1 MRHRY
6 LAAIFILLILLLP
19 VTTTGQGFSIGFVLP
34 KRTNAVS
41 FPFTMINHLIVIPIT
56 FNDHMTLKFIL
67 DTGASSPILT
77 ERIFGDLMGLTY
89 DRKITV
95 SGPGIIDSVQAYVA
109 NRVQMELPNGVIG
122 SHMSLLV
129 LENDYIE
136 LKQNLGSDVYGIIGY
151 DIFNRFVVEINYEKL
166 EITLHNPETF
176 KVSKRFKP
184 IPFTLEGTKPYIIG
198 LVTQNDNR
206 EFLKLMVDTGASHS
220 LLIDHNQT
228 ERITISDS
236 TLKTILGHGL
246 GGAISGQLGRL
257 DGLQLDNYVL
267 NDVLVSFP
275 DDGMYSSAIKRGSR
289 HGTIGGS
296 SLSRFSVVMDYSNEH
311 MYLRKNSSYD
321 DPFDYDMSGLKIAYF
336 DNPNRLEIIH
346 VLPDSPA
353 ANAGMKT
360 GQIIHS
366 INGVQALTIKLS
378 GVIEL
383 LRKKEGKRIKI
394 KIKEKDN
401 SLMTYRFKLKR
412 LI

>member
-6 LAAIFILLILLLP
+6 LAAVFILLILLLP
-19 VTTTGQGFSIGFVLP
+19 VTIIGQGFSIGFVLP
-34 KRTNAVS
+34 NKTNSVS
-41 FPFTMINHLIVIPIT
+41 FPFSMINHLIVIPIT

-77 ERIFGDLMGLTY
+77 ERVFGDLMGLTY

-95 SGPGIIDSVQAYVA
+95 SGPGIVDSVEAYVA
-109 NRVQMELPNGVIG
+109 NRVKMELPNGVIG
-122 SHMSLLV
+122 LHMSLLV

-136 LKQNLGSDVYGIIGY
+136 LKQNLGSDVYGIIGF
-151 DIFNRFVVEINYEKL
+151 DVFTQFVVEINYEKL

-176 KVSKRFKP
+176 KINRGYKT
-184 IPFTLEGTKPYIIG
+184 IPFTLEGTKPYITGI
-198 LVTQNDNR
+198 VTQNNNR

-228 ERITISDS
+228 EHITLSDF

-267 NDVLVSFP
+267 NDILVSFP

-296 SLSRFSVVMDYSNEH
+296 SLSRFSVVMDYKNEH
-311 MYLRKNSSYD
+311 MYLRKNGSYD
-321 DPFDYDMSGLKIAYF
+321 DPFDYDMSGLKIAFF

-353 ANAGMKT
+353 AKAGMKT

-366 INGVQALTIKLS
+366 VNGVQALTVKLS
-378 GVIEL
+378 GAIEL

-394 KIKEKDN
+394 KIRENNK
-401 SLMTYRFKLKR
+401 SMVTYRFKLNR